1 VVVQIVADLPLE
13 LANQCV
19 TRDTLKIPLRS
30 ALKIGVVIQCLTL
43 SHIVMYF
50 DMQIVSADGSS
61 PGAPNSMK
69 SSIGQ
74 IRRILTP

>member
-30 ALKIGVVIQCLTL
+30 ALKIGVVIQSLTL
-43 SHIVMYF
+43 SHIVMY
-50 DMQIVSADGSS
+50 
-61 PGAPNSMK
+61 
-69 SSIGQ
+69 
-74 IRRILTP
+74 